1 MTKGSSRLSE
11 LNGVIYGTRAYN
23 YDKIIAKY
31 KYFMEKKDFYVGKKD
46 HLDIKD
52 NKN

>member
-1 MTKGSSRLSE
+1 LTKASSRLSE
-11 LNGVIYGTRAYN
+11 LNGVIYGTTAYN

-31 KYFMEKKDFYVGKKD
+31 NYFMEKKDFYVSEKN

-52 NKN
+52 NRN

>member
-31 KYFMEKKDFYVGKKD
+31 KYFMERKDFYVNKKD
-46 HLDIKD
+46 HSDIKV
-52 NKN
+52 NGN